1 MMTCLEWRIT
11 SGASA
16 LLCVLCLAACDA
28 QRTAAAESGQCLSLT
43 PNDNEFWHRFVF
55 LKPEDRGKARRLVR
69 ADPSGPIEMIG
80 IHSTPSTSASW
91 VTSCP
96 VYLYEPSQRE
106 AVSTAVSSSD
116 ESNASCLH
124 QRVFSDDST
133 LVIRRGIFGGLRF
146 EVQDTEWG
154 VLSGKLSK
162 KAYRPGANEVTWL
175 MSKAVKGTK
184 LPPGMKA
191 DVYIYLQDT
200 SGSDVL
206 GRPANYKAYWIEV
219 FDQTDKACDS
229 HRPEL
234 AICSDAD
241 LRVGCGADYRPAP
254 ITGKVA
260 RETDT
265 GGGHEPP
272 VDDK

>member
-1 MMTCLEWRIT
+1 MTCLEWRIT

-28 QRTAAAESGQCLSLT
+28 QRTAAAESGQCLT
-43 PNDNEFWHRFVF
+43 PDHDEFWKRFVF

-69 ADPSGPIEMIG
+69 ADPSGHIEMIG
-80 IHSTPSTSASW
+80 IHSTPNTSTSW

-96 VYLYEPSQRE
+96 VYLYEPERLMPVQS
-106 AVSTAVSSSD
+106 AVSPPV
-116 ESNASCLH
+116 ESTASCHH
-124 QRVFSDDST
+124 QPVFTERSN
-133 LVIRRGIFGGLRF
+133 LMIRRESDGGMSF
-146 EVQDTEWG
+146 TVQDTNWG
-154 VLSGKLSK
+154 VLSGSLSK
-162 KAYRPGANEVTWL
+162 HAYGAEAKEITWL
-175 MSKAVKGTK
+175 MSKAVNGTE
-184 LPPGMKA
+184 LPHGMKA

-200 SGSDVL
+200 SHPCATC
-206 GRPANYKAYWIEV
+206 RPVVNAKAYWIEV

-241 LRVGCGADYRPAP
+241 QRGGCKSNYQPVPKKGNVP
-254 ITGKVA
+254 KQ
-260 RETDT
+260 TDT